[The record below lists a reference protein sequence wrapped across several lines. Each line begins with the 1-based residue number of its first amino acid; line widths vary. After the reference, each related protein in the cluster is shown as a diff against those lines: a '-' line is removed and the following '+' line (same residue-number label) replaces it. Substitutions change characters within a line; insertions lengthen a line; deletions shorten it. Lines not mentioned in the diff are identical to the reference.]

1 MKVALHGWLGS
12 FGLLVLAVST
22 GCAFGAGSFEE
33 ISEPT
38 KAVIYVYR
46 PSGFYGS
53 FVRANVYIDANVR
66 IGALKTN
73 SYAVAVVEPGKH
85 TLRGERICRDAR
97 NDVGARLDHLYRGR
111 DVRGGCP
118 RRCDLER

>member
-85 TLRGERICRDAR
+85 TLRASGYAETLEMTLGPGSTTYIEVEMFEG
-97 NDVGARLDHLYRGR
+97 DVPEG
-111 DVRGGCP
+111 VI
-118 RRCDLER
+118 